1 MRCHTIGWCDNG
13 IKTMHLSA
21 DRSVWS
27 ARKAL
32 AGIDIVNARL
42 MGAALACQAN
52 AMAGLAEKPWGC
64 EACGAKHPFG
74 PATTAI
80 SIAV

>member
-13 IKTMHLSA
+13 FKTMRLSA
-21 DRSVWS
+21 DRSVRWWS

-42 MGAALACQAN
+42 MEAALACQAG
-52 AMAGLAEKPWGC
+52 AMAGLAETP
-64 EACGAKHPFG
+64 
-74 PATTAI
+74 
-80 SIAV
+80 